1 MSISVDQF
9 AVRSVAIASS
19 LFFLYT
25 AYFGTFYPYVQRS
38 VPLMLCVIL
47 VFLMRRASSGNAHD
61 DRTDKAPSTARIPVY
76 DWVLAAAAV
85 PAFGFVA
92 WNNEYL
98 TSRWPMTSAF
108 APSAVEIGLAVLAAL
123 LLLEATRRLMGWALV
138 VVAVVALIYSYLGE
152 YISWK
157 QVSHRAFS
165 AVEIVDFMYLT
176 LDGMWGSALGV
187 AATYI
192 AAFCIY
198 GAFAEK
204 VGVTNVFLQLALAI
218 TGHVRGGPAKVAIF
232 SSGMFGTVSG
242 STVTNIYAMGQFTI
256 PMMKRSGYRGSLA
269 GAVEALAG
277 NGGQIMPPVMGA
289 AAFIVAANIGMP
301 YAKLALASIIP
312 AFLYYC
318 LLWWNIHVLAYR
330 DGLKGI
336 PKEEKPALSK
346 VLLTQGYLVTPLLLL
361 IGLFVYGFSPMPVAL
376 FVIIYT
382 VAISWLKKET
392 RIGPKE
398 FFDALEQ
405 GAKDAVLIIV
415 ICAVIGF
422 VIGTFMLTG
431 LGLNISGAIINLAG
445 ENYYL
450 VLLFVF
456 FACLVLG
463 TGMNTVADFILVSV
477 VAVPALT
484 ALGVHPLV
492 ANMFVFYG
500 ALLSHITPPVCL
512 GIFAAASI
520 ANANPWK
527 TAVEGLKMGAV
538 AYMLPFLIALS
549 PALLLL
555 GNPLDIVKALVM
567 NLVGGMFIVAGIQG
581 WLLSRP
587 SRIERALSI
596 AAGAGLILPIFTANV
611 LGLGLA
617 ILVLGLAVA
626 LQRRRGGSE
635 AVPNRE

>member
-1 MSISVDQF
+1 MMSIGLDQF
-9 AVRSVAIASS
+9 VIRAIAIATS

-25 AYFGTFYPYVQRS
+25 AYFGTFYPYIQRS
-38 VPLMLCVIL
+38 VPLMLCVML
-47 VFLMRRASSGNAHD
+47 VFLMRRASAGDPHA
-61 DRTDKAPSTARIPVY
+61 DRATQAAARIPLH
-76 DWVLAAAAV
+76 DWLLAAAAI

-98 TSRWPMTSAF
+98 TARWPMTPTF
-108 APSAVEIGLAVLAAL
+108 APSWIEIGFAVLAAV

-138 VVAVVALIYSYLGE
+138 VVAGIALLYTYLGE
-152 YISWK
+152 YIPWK

-165 AVEIVDFMYLT
+165 ANEIVDFMYMT
-176 LDGMWGSALGV
+176 LDGVWGSALGV
-187 AATYI
+187 ATTYI

-256 PMMKRSGYRGSLA
+256 PMMKRMGYKGSLA

-277 NGGQIMPPVMGA
+277 NGGQIMPPVLGA

-312 AFLYYC
+312 AFLYYG
-318 LLWWNIHVLAYR
+318 LLWWNIHVLAHR

-336 PKEEKPALSK
+336 PKEEKPSLSK

-361 IGLFVYGFSPMPVAL
+361 IGLFIYGFSPMPVAL

-382 VAISWLKKET
+382 IVISWFKKET

-398 FFDALEQ
+398 FFEALEE
-405 GAKDAVLIIV
+405 GAKDAVMIVV

-431 LGLNISGAIINLAG
+431 LGLNISGAIIGVAG
-445 ENYYL
+445 GSYYL
-450 VLLFVF
+450 VLFFVF
-456 FACLVLG
+456 LACLVLG

-520 ANANPWK
+520 AEANPWE
-527 TAVEGLKMGAV
+527 TAVEGLKLGVV

-555 GNPLDIVKALVM
+555 GNSLDVVSAIVT
-567 NLVGGMFIVAGIQG
+567 NLIGGMIIVTGVQG
-581 WLLSRP
+581 WLLSKP
-587 SRIERALSI
+587 SVAERTLAI
-596 AAGAGLILPIFTANV
+596 AAGTGIILPMFEAKAV
-611 LGLGLA
+611 GAGLA
-617 ILVLGLAVA
+617 IIVLSLAVA
-626 LQRRRGGSE
+626 LRRRRKPE
-635 AVPNRE
+635 AVLKRE